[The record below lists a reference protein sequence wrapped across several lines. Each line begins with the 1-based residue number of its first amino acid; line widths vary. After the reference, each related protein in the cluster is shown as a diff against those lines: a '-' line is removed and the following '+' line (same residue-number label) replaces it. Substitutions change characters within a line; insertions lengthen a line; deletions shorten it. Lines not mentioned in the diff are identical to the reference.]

1 MVCASMAALS
11 ESLMGYRPG
20 LVERIC
26 QSAVMATEVVASSG
40 RKERKKERNGHGV
53 VHDVVLSARPQGLRL

>member
-26 QSAVMATEVVASSG
+26 QSAVMAMKGVASSG
-40 RKERKKERNGHGV
+40 KKERNGHGV